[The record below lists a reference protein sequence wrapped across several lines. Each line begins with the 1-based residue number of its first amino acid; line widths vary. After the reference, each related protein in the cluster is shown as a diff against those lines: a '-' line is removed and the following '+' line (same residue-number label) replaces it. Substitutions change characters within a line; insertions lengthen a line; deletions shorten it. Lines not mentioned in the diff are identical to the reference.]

1 MSPDMA
7 QCPLEDEIGHLFRL
21 VPLPAETAL
30 WLRLLSKVSLV
41 PFCVI
46 IFLPELVFDDL
57 CSLFHVPLSH
67 TLGTLGTILSL
78 LGFFR

>member
-30 WLRLLSKVSLV
+30 WLRLLSKVSPV
-41 PFCVI
+41 PFFVVI
-46 IFLPELVFDDL
+46 FFLSRVP
-57 CSLFHVPLSH
+57 CSMCLFP
-67 TLGTLGTILSL
+67 T
-78 LGFFR
+78 RWEP